1 MRAKTPPTPISAGR
15 MGMTTEADKNA
26 LWVFGYGSLMWRP
39 GFPFDA
45 HSPARLEGAHRAL
58 CIYSVLHRGTPSEP
72 GLVLGLDEG
81 GRCEGVAFRVE
92 PGAENDTI
100 AYLRQREQVTDVYVE
115 TYREIALAN
124 GSGQSVRALTFVADP
139 THAQYAGAL
148 DLEAQLRIVRA
159 GRGQAGPNIDYV
171 LNTVEHLESLGT
183 HDPLLFALAE
193 RLRKEID
200 EGLGG

>member
-1 MRAKTPPTPISAGR
+1 
-15 MGMTTEADKNA
+15 MTTESGKNT

-45 HSPARLEGAHRAL
+45 HTPARLEGAHRAL
-58 CIYSVLHRGTPSEP
+58 CIYSVLHRGTPNEP

-100 AYLRQREQVTDVYVE
+100 AYLREREQVTDVYVE
-115 TYREIALAN
+115 TYREIVLSN
-124 GSGQSVRALTFVADP
+124 GSGQTVRALTYVADP

-148 DLEAQLRIVRA
+148 DIETQLRIVRA
-159 GRGQAGPNIDYV
+159 GRGQAGANIDYV

-193 RLRKEID
+193 RLRNEMD
-200 EGLGG
+200 EELGG

>member
-1 MRAKTPPTPISAGR
+1 MRAKTPPTPILGDR
-15 MGMTTEADKNA
+15 MGMTTESGKNT

-45 HSPARLEGAHRAL
+45 HTPARLEGAHRAL
-58 CIYSVLHRGTPSEP
+58 CIYSVLHRGTPNEP

-100 AYLRQREQVTDVYVE
+100 AYLREREQVTDVYVE
-115 TYREIALAN
+115 TYREIVLSN
-124 GSGQSVRALTFVADP
+124 GSGQTVRALTYVADP

-148 DLEAQLRIVRA
+148 DIETQLRIVRA
-159 GRGQAGPNIDYV
+159 GRGQAGANIDYV

-193 RLRKEID
+193 RLRNEMD
-200 EGLGG
+200 EEVGG